1 MVSEELFSLSE
12 MLGNENAV
20 VRAGKGS
27 PEVRALGSSVNFSPI
42 VFIGDG
48 RKKTKQNM

>member
-12 MLGNENAV
+12 MLVGKNAV

-27 PEVRALGSSVNFSPI
+27 RGVRALGFSVEFSPI
-42 VFIGDG
+42 VFMRDG
-48 RKKTKQNM
+48 RGKTK